1 MDFEKR
7 LQHAINK
14 GRAAKDEEIRQE
26 VGKKM
31 TEEEFRNLHLK
42 YRLELTDHIDS
53 CLKKLA
59 DHFPGFQF
67 NTLMGEDGWGSKI
80 TRDDVSLNSGKQ
92 ARTLYSRLEM
102 IVRPFTETH
111 ILELVAKAT
120 IRNKEIYNRSH
131 YQFIA
136 EADMQSFEDL
146 MDLWI
151 LEFAEQFSF
160 QG

>member
-1 MDFEKR
+1 MDFNKR

-14 GRAAKDEEIRQE
+14 GRAAKDEELQQE

-42 YRLELTDHIDS
+42 YRLELTDHIDD
-53 CLKKLA
+53 CLKKLT

-67 NTLMGEDGWGSKI
+67 KTLMEEDGWGSRI
-80 TRDDVSLNSGKQ
+80 TRDDVSIGSKQ
-92 ARTLYSRLEM
+92 RAQSLYSRLEM
-102 IVRPFTETH
+102 VVRPFTDTH
-111 ILELVAKAT
+111 IIELVAKAT
-120 IRNKEIYNRSH
+120 IRNKETYNRSH

-136 EADMQSFEDL
+136 EVDMQSFQDL
-146 MDLWI
+146 LDLWI

-160 QG
+160 QT

>member
-7 LQHAINK
+7 LKHAINK
-14 GRAAKDEEIRQE
+14 GRAAKDEETRQE

-31 TEEEFRNLHLK
+31 SEEEFRNLHLK
-42 YRLELTDHIDS
+42 YRLELTEHIDS

-67 NTLMGEDGWGSKI
+67 STVMGEEGWGSRI
-80 TRDDVSLNSGKQ
+80 TRDDVNLSRGK

-111 ILELVAKAT
+111 IIELVAKAT
-120 IRNKEIYNRSH
+120 IRNKETFNRSH
-131 YQFIA
+131 YQFVA
-136 EADMQSFEDL
+136 EADLQSFQDL

-160 QG
+160 QS

>member
-7 LQHAINK
+7 LKHAINK
-14 GRAAKDEEIRQE
+14 GRAAKDEETRQE

-31 TEEEFRNLHLK
+31 SEEEFRNLHLK
-42 YRLELTDHIDS
+42 YRLELTDHIDN

-59 DHFPGFQF
+59 DPFPGFQF
-67 NTLMGEDGWGSKI
+67 NTVMGEEGWGSRI
-80 TRDDVSLNSGKQ
+80 TRDDVNLSRGKAQ
-92 ARTLYSRLEM
+92 TLYSRLEM

-111 ILELVAKAT
+111 IIELVAKAT
-120 IRNKEIYNRSH
+120 IRNKETFNRSH

-136 EADMQSFEDL
+136 EADIQSFQDL

-160 QG
+160 QS

>member
-7 LQHAINK
+7 LKHAINK
-14 GRAAKDEEIRQE
+14 GRAAKDEEIQQE

-31 TEEEFRNLHLK
+31 SEEEFRNLHLK

-53 CLKKLA
+53 CLKKLT

-67 NTLMGEDGWGSKI
+67 KTLMEEDGWGSRI
-80 TRDDVSLNSGKQ
+80 TRDDVSLNTGKKAQ
-92 ARTLYSRLEM
+92 SLYSRLEM

-111 ILELVAKAT
+111 IIELIAKGT
-120 IRNKEIYNRSH
+120 IRNKETFNRAH
-131 YQFIA
+131 YQFVA
-136 EADMQSFEDL
+136 EADMQSFQDL
-146 MDLWI
+146 IDLWI

-160 QG
+160 QA

>member
-7 LQHAINK
+7 LKHAINK
-14 GRAAKDEEIRQE
+14 GRAAKDEELQQD

-31 TEEEFRNLHLK
+31 SEEEFRNLHLK
-42 YRLELTDHIDS
+42 YRLELTDHIDG

-67 NTLMGEDGWGSKI
+67 KTLMEEDGWGSRI
-80 TRDDVSLNSGKQ
+80 TRDDVSLSSGKKAQ
-92 ARTLYSRLEM
+92 TLYSRLEM

-111 ILELVAKAT
+111 IIELVAKAT
-120 IRNKEIYNRSH
+120 IRNKETYNRSH
-131 YQFIA
+131 YQFVA
-136 EADMQSFEDL
+136 EADMQSFQDL
-146 MDLWI
+146 IDLWI
-151 LEFAEQFSF
+151 LEFAEEFSF

>member
-14 GRAAKDEEIRQE
+14 GRAAKNEEVQQA

-42 YRLELTDHIDS
+42 YRLEMTEHIDE
-53 CLKKLA
+53 CLRKLA

-67 NTLMGEDGWGSKI
+67 HTIMGEEGWGSRI
-80 TRDDVSLNSGKQ
+80 TRDDVSLSGGKKAQ
-92 ARTLYSRLEM
+92 SLYSRLEM
-102 IVRPFTETH
+102 VVRPFTETH
-111 ILELVAKAT
+111 IIELVAKAT
-120 IRNKEIYNRSH
+120 IRNKETFNRSH
-131 YQFIA
+131 YQFVA
-136 EADMQSFEDL
+136 DADMDSFQDL
-146 MDLWI
+146 VDLWV

-160 QG
+160 QA

>member
-14 GRAAKDEEIRQE
+14 GRAAKDQEIQQE
-26 VGKKM
+26 VGRKM
-31 TEEEFRNLHLK
+31 TEEEFRNLHSK
-42 YRLELTDHIDS
+42 YRLELTDHIDG

-67 NTLMGEDGWGSKI
+67 KTLLEEDGWGSRI
-80 TRDDVSLNSGKQ
+80 TRDDVSIGSSKRAQ
-92 ARTLYSRLEM
+92 SLYSRLEM
-102 IVRPFTETH
+102 VIRPFTDTH
-111 ILELVAKAT
+111 IIEMVAKAT
-120 IRNKEIYNRSH
+120 IRNKETFNRSH

-136 EADMQSFEDL
+136 EVDMQSFQDL
-146 MDLWI
+146 VDLWV

-160 QG
+160 QA